1 MKKMGFS
8 ILLALTAAC
17 VCGRAQDYVRYS
29 AETKGINHIIR
40 SCTIY
45 NTPTEVIYSREDDS
59 GYIELWVEG
68 TATCRIPVPLSYEVK
83 DMRVYNNLLYF
94 CGRRKPC
101 GFIAV
106 LDLHD
111 MFLHNTGSSTPP
123 SDAFISYTYL
133 DGGLVSSLE
142 KMVVYDIHDQAQTI
156 PVEYADQHIAAIGL
170 SGWNITTNDWVAV
183 HLKYDSLFLD
193 TVSSISAANYA
204 NYEVLASPDC
214 PKSEPIQEVLK
225 TEHYVAF
232 VRYRQSTNEYII
244 HHCTKY
250 NIAGTYNWT
259 YHFPAPP
266 DEGLSPIIG
275 TVVPTNNIAL
285 ATLATYQGNPSAYEI
300 RVRTFDMAGMSVMR
314 SQRIPTDDT
323 VRDLK
328 ITYNKDRQK
337 IVLSMN
343 GLLRSASI
351 WVPVFLE
358 IDPWVNTGGITTY
371 TAYGICDNS
380 HTPFN
385 SIDFANGPY
394 FVSSAENIWMRKK
407 LPLSGQSNTCYST
420 TYFTSD
426 TIPDLETIGYSIEPI
441 YFPKKAE
448 PTRQRVTIYDI
459 QTNIDCII
467 TDE

>member
-1 MKKMGFS
+1 MKKIGFS

-17 VCGRAQDYVRYS
+17 VCGRAQNYVRYS

-40 SCTIY
+40 SCPIY
-45 NTPTEVIYSREDDS
+45 NIPTEVIYSREDDS

-68 TATCRIPVPLSYEVK
+68 MGTCRIPVSLRYQVK
-83 DMRVYNNLLYF
+83 DMKVYNNLLYF
-94 CGRRKPC
+94 CGSHHSC

-106 LDLHD
+106 LNLHD
-111 MFLHNTGSSTPP
+111 MFLHILNSTAPP
-123 SDAFISYTYL
+123 PDAFISYTDLYS
-133 DGGLVSSLE
+133 GYVTSLE
-142 KMVVYDIHDQAQTI
+142 KMVVYDIHDNAPTI
-156 PVEYADQHIAAIGL
+156 PISYADQHIAAIGL
-170 SGWNITTNDWVAV
+170 SGGDITTNDWVAV
-183 HLKYDSLFLD
+183 HLKYNNLFLD
-193 TVSSISAANYA
+193 TVNTPVFNDVS
-204 NYEVLASPDC
+204 YEVLASADC

-250 NIAGTYNWT
+250 NIAGTYKWT

-328 ITYNKDRQK
+328 ITYNTDRQK

-343 GLLRSASI
+343 GLLRSSSI
-351 WVPVFLE
+351 WVPAFLE
-358 IDPWVNTGGITTY
+358 IDPWVNTGITTY
-371 TAYGICDNS
+371 TAHGICDKS

-407 LPLSGQSNTCYST
+407 LPLSGQSNTCYRT

-426 TIPDLETIGYSIEPI
+426 TIPDLETISYGIEPI
-441 YFPKKAE
+441 YLQKNAE

-459 QTNIDCII
+459 QTNIDCIE
-467 TDE
+467 TKK